1 MADDDL
7 ERLSFEQAFKEL
19 EQVVAR
25 LEGGDLTLEESIA
38 LFERGQQLAAYCG
51 AKLDEAELRI
61 RRIATP
67 AAGASQDV
75 LS

>member
-1 MADDDL
+1 MADADL

-67 AAGASQDV
+67 AAASSQET